1 MTVLFLALTVSD
13 WLLLFSSATMGLAA
27 LTLSRQ
33 IFSFNFGSL
42 TKGKEWV
49 GFEEQRRQRLRAGD
63 MVYRQFEPLVD
74 QLAEWNK
81 KRSAAQQNK
90 LSVNKTRIPTRLER
104 LGQNL
109 VTAAE
114 KLPWLPEE
122 YLACRQIESVLAGLV
137 GVVVGYQLFG
147 NFITGSVIGVLTAIG
162 YQYLMTALVAKRA
175 LQRRR
180 VIRERLPFCLDLMA
194 LMMEAG
200 ASFPESLAAAV
211 KENQE
216 HPLGKELGEVLRD
229 ANLGRTRKEALLA
242 LQQRLQD
249 DDISDLAF
257 ALIKGDELG
266 TPLSQNLRSLASQML
281 LKRSQW
287 AEQESSEAQ
296 VIIVF
301 PGMLI
306 MVACLLIIVTP
317 FILQAVYAR

>member
-1 MTVLFLALTVSD
+1 MIALFLVLTPTD
-13 WLLLFSSATMGLAA
+13 WLLLLSSATLGLAVV
-27 LTLSRQ
+27 TLSRQ
-33 IFSFNFGSL
+33 VFSFNFGSL
-42 TKGKEWV
+42 TQGKEWA

-63 MVYRQFEPLVD
+63 LVFRQFEPLVD
-74 QLAEWNK
+74 QLAVWNK
-81 KRSAAQQNK
+81 KRSRKSPEKPN
-90 LSVNKTRIPTRLER
+90 VNKMPNLTRLER
-104 LGQNL
+104 LGQHL

-122 YLACRQIESVLAGLV
+122 YLACRQIESILAGL
-137 GVVVGYQLFG
+137 GGLLLGYQMFG
-147 NFITGSVIGVLTAIG
+147 NLIAASVIAALTAFG
-162 YQYLMTALVAKRA
+162 YQQLMVALIANRA
-175 LQRRR
+175 QQRRR
-180 VIRERLPFCLDLMA
+180 IIRERLPFCLDLMA

-211 KENQE
+211 KENQD

-229 ANLGRTRKEALLA
+229 TNLGRTRREALQA
-242 LQQRLQD
+242 LQQRMQD
-249 DDISDLAF
+249 EDISDLAF

-266 TPLSQNLRSLASQML
+266 TPLSQNLRALAGQLL

-306 MVACLLIIVTP
+306 MLACLLIIVTP
-317 FILQAVYAR
+317 FILQAVYTR